1 MQVITIQSLTKSYQN
16 RVILD
21 HVDLQVSAGSVIGL
35 LGRNGAG
42 KSTLIECTI
51 GMREFQ
57 QGQVHLFGEPLAQ
70 LSQANKARIG
80 FVPQT
85 SDVFDWLTVG
95 ELMMYMSQFYSHWNH
110 SKVAH
115 LIRLWDLDKDQVIA
129 KLSVG
134 QKQRVSIIRALAH
147 EPELLLLDE
156 PVASLDPAARRE
168 FLQELMEVVA
178 DQQTTIVFST
188 HIFSDLERIAMDV
201 ALLHQGHI
209 AIQQSLDSLLD
220 CTVRLSGST
229 SDLQNYLHVQK
240 PDRLLQELTQ
250 RGQLHSVIVQSTA
263 LRGALSSL
271 PGIQQEKLNL
281 EDLFIAITSTKQAN

>member
-1 MQVITIQSLTKSYQN
+1 MQVITIQGLSKSYQN
-16 RVILD
+16 QPVLNQ
-21 HVDLQVSAGSVIGL
+21 LNMQVSAGSVVGL

-42 KSTLIECTI
+42 KSSLLECTL

-70 LSQANKARIG
+70 LSQVNKARIG

-85 SDVFDWLTVG
+85 SEVFEWLTVG
-95 ELMMYMSQFYSHWNH
+95 EVMTYMSQFYPRWNH
-110 SKVAH
+110 NKVAH
-115 LIRLWDLDKDQVIA
+115 LIRQWDLNKDQVIA

-156 PVASLDPAARRE
+156 PAASLDPAARRE
-168 FLQELMEVVA
+168 FLQELMEIVA

-188 HIFSDLERIAMDV
+188 HIFSDLERIALDV

-209 AIQQSLDSLLD
+209 AFQQSLDSLLD
-220 CTVRLSGST
+220 CSFRLSGSA
-229 SDLQNYLHVQK
+229 SDLQRYLEQQV
-240 PDRLLQELTQ
+240 PERVLQTLTQ
-250 RGQLHSVIVQSTA
+250 RGQDYSVIVQSS
-263 LRGALSSL
+263 LLSGAHGSL